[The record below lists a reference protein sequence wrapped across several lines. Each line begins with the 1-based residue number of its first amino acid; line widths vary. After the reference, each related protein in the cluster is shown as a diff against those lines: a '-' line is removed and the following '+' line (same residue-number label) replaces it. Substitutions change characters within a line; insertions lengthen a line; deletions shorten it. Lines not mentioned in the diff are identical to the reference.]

1 MGSLGLPIT
10 MDEEEIKLRE
20 REQEI
25 LKARENISPEI
36 LKEYRDIFSF
46 FDRDGGGT
54 ITTVEL
60 GQVMR
65 TFGWTPTEME
75 LQDMIGVIDQ
85 DENGCISFDEFV
97 WLMSQD
103 IHDEDIEDEIRDAFR
118 VFDRE
123 GHGFISVIDLTDL
136 LSKIGEKLSMDEV
149 EELISE
155 ADIDGDGNIYYDEF
169 IAMIFKTSSAQKER
183 HLNMTKKSMID
194 AFK

>member
-1 MGSLGLPIT
+1 MNSYGMTPCDLG
-10 MDEEEIKLRE
+10 D
-20 REQEI
+20 
-25 LKARENISPEI
+25 
-36 LKEYRDIFSF
+36 LKEYKEIFSF

-65 TFGWTPTEME
+65 TFGWTPTEGE
-75 LQDMIGVIDQ
+75 LQELIGVIDQ

-103 IHDEDIEDEIRDAFR
+103 LHDDDIEDEIRDAFR

-123 GHGFISVIDLTDL
+123 GNGFISVVDLKDVL
-136 LSKIGEKLSMDEV
+136 LKIGEKLSIEEV
-149 EELISE
+149 EELIGE

-169 IAMIFKTSSAQKER
+169 VAMIFKSQSAQKER
-183 HLNMTKKSMID
+183 HLSKTRKSMIE
-194 AFK
+194 AFT

>member
-1 MGSLGLPIT
+1 
-10 MDEEEIKLRE
+10 MDEQELRE
-20 REQEI
+20 REAAI
-25 LKARENISPEI
+25 LKARENISEET
-36 LKEYRDIFSF
+36 LKEYKDIFSF

-65 TFGWTPTEME
+65 TFGWTPTESE
-75 LQDMIGVIDQ
+75 LQELIGVIDQ

-103 IHDEDIEDEIRDAFR
+103 LHDEDIEDEIRDAFR

-123 GHGFISVIDLTDL
+123 GNGYISIIDLTDVL
-136 LSKIGEKLSMDEV
+136 LKIGEKLSSDEV
-149 EELISE
+149 DELIAE

-169 IAMIFKTSSAQKER
+169 AAMIFKSSSAQRER
-183 HLNMTKKSMID
+183 HLSKTRKSMIE
-194 AFK
+194 AFT